1 MDFVPQLGRALGFT
15 AEDLAAN
22 HEGRL
27 SERQTLRLRLNALW
41 YRLVAGAAS
50 LALTVVFAWGAFGL
64 VGLRPMAAVLDLGFA
79 ACALAAAAYFARLIR
94 TVSRDIGET
103 PLLRYEGYVN
113 GVEVGTER
121 SGQMGATLSR
131 FLECD
136 GRLMRISLSAYQLIP
151 DGSWRVFYSRSF
163 SIWEKWA
170 TRYAYTAL
178 SIEPLSPGTLRSRP
192 RRELHFD
199 NAIGFL
205 FLMLM
210 LGMVVGLAG
219 TGIGGFLLLAAIGV
233 FGASL
238 YAFMIWR
245 GFVT

>member
-1 MDFVPQLGRALGFT
+1 M
-15 AEDLAAN
+15 
-22 HEGRL
+22 
-27 SERQTLRLRLNALW
+27 RLRLNALW

-64 VGLRPMAAVLDLGFA
+64 VGSGPMAALLDLGFA
-79 ACALAAAAYFARLIR
+79 ACALAAAAYFARLTHSLWR
-94 TVSRDIGET
+94 GIGET

-113 GVEVGTER
+113 GVVVGTER
-121 SGQMGATLSR
+121 PGQMGATLSR
-131 FLECD
+131 FLDCE

-151 DGSWRVFYSRSF
+151 DGSWRIFYSRSF
-163 SIWEKWA
+163 SIWEKRA
-170 TRYAYTAL
+170 TLYAYTAL
-178 SIEPLSPGTLRSRP
+178 SIEPVSPGTLKSRP
-192 RRELHFD
+192 QRELHFD

-205 FLMLM
+205 FLMLL
-210 LGMVVGLAG
+210 LGVVVGLVG
-219 TGIGGFLLLAAIGV
+219 TGVEGFLILAAIGV